1 MHGLIRLV
9 LKLVMIKKISENKKK
24 SKRLVKPLQLECRQ
38 RQRKAMQSLPDSWG
52 KITSKLFIIMFKG
65 KALYRG
71 SKSKH
76 FETKLNSLSQP
87 MIAFPLFSER

>member
-38 RQRKAMQSLPDSWG
+38 RQRKAMRSPLDSWG
-52 KITSKLFIIMFKG
+52 KITSQKNVLFIIMLKW
-65 KALYRG
+65 KAIKEYCAKKR
-71 SKSKH
+71 
-76 FETKLNSLSQP
+76 ELS
-87 MIAFPLFSER
+87 